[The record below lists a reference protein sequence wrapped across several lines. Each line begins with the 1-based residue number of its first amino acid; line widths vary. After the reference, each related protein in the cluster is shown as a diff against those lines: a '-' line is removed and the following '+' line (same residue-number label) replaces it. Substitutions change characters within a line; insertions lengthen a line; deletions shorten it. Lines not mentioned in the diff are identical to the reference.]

1 MYPELQ
7 ALIHEAEHQYLQTDN
22 LNKLT
27 QEVSTL
33 KDRLAAYKILRDQ
46 EITIFQ
52 QIADKTVAKLPQENT
67 KKIETALRHWL
78 LITRYCGMA
87 MLLNNPDFLEH
98 RLLEWLTDVVQAHD
112 SQAISS
118 TIYSLLAV
126 KLGEEL
132 SEAELQ
138 QIQPFLSQANDYL
151 NNIPAVN
158 V

>member
-7 ALIHEAEHQYLQTDN
+7 ALIHEAEHQYLQADN
-22 LNKLT
+22 LHKLT

-33 KDRLAAYKILRDQ
+33 KDRLTAYKILRDE
-46 EITIFQ
+46 EISIFQ
-52 QIADKTVAKLPQENT
+52 EVADKAVKKLPDENT

-112 SQAISS
+112 SQAIST
-118 TIYSLLAV
+118 TIYSLLVV
-126 KLGEEL
+126 KLEDEL
-132 SEAELQ
+132 SEAGFQ

-151 NNIPAVN
+151 SNIPV
-158 V
+158 VSV

>member
-7 ALIHEAEHQYLQTDN
+7 ALIHEAEHQYLQADN
-22 LNKLT
+22 LYKLN

-33 KDRLAAYKILRDQ
+33 KDRLTAYKILRDQ
-46 EITIFQ
+46 EISIFQ
-52 QIADKTVAKLPQENT
+52 EVADKAVAKLPEEST
-67 KKIETALRHWL
+67 KKIETSLRHWL

-98 RLLEWLTDVVQAHD
+98 RLLEWLTDVVQAHE

-118 TIYSLLAV
+118 TIYSLLMV
-126 KLGEEL
+126 KLGDEL
-132 SEAELQ
+132 SEAGLQ

-151 NNIPAVN
+151 SNIPVLSA
-158 V
+158 

>member
-7 ALIHEAEHQYLQTDN
+7 ALIHEAEHQYLQSDN

-33 KDRLAAYKILRDQ
+33 KDRLTAYKILRDQ
-46 EITIFQ
+46 EISIFQ
-52 QIADKTVAKLPQENT
+52 EVADKAVAKLPEENT
-67 KKIETALRHWL
+67 KKIETSLRHWL

-98 RLLEWLTDVVQAHD
+98 RLLEWLTDVVQAHE
-112 SQAISS
+112 SQSISS
-118 TIYSLLAV
+118 TIYSLLMV

-132 SEAELQ
+132 SEAGLQ
-138 QIQPFLSQANDYL
+138 QIQPFLTQANDYL
-151 NNIPAVN
+151 TNIPVLSA
-158 V
+158 